1 MDRKVVVDRQHG
13 KMVLLAA
20 LLLSVAGC
28 MGPLTTAM
36 YLIKGTDISAEFKDL
51 KGKRVAVVC
60 RPPATD
66 RFQNAQAANLLAQE
80 ISRLL
85 AEKVKR
91 IDVVDYADAAA
102 WQDEHTWDDPSELAE
117 GVDADMVLVVDLNS
131 FEIYQGQTLYQ
142 GKARVAFA
150 VYDMEQDG
158 KIVFEK
164 KLPPSI
170 YPPNM
175 GVPTS
180 DRPDDSVFRGEYIQ
194 VLADE
199 IGRHF
204 YSHDAYAD
212 VALDSKA
219 FKF

>member
-1 MDRKVVVDRQHG
+1 M
-13 KMVLLAA
+13 MLLLAG
-20 LLLSVAGC
+20 LLLTAAGC

-51 KGKRVAVVC
+51 RSKRVAVVC

-66 RFQNAQAANLLAQE
+66 QFQNSQAAEMLAME

-85 AEKVKR
+85 ADKVPR

-102 WQDEHTWDDPSELAE
+102 WQDENTWDNPSELAE
-117 GVDADMVLVVDLNS
+117 GVDADMVLVVDLNA
-131 FEIYQGQTLYQ
+131 FDIYQGQTLYQ
-142 GKARVAFA
+142 GKARVSLA

-158 KIVFEK
+158 KVVFEK
-164 KLPPSI
+164 SLPPSI
-170 YPPNM
+170 YPPNV

-180 DRPDDSVFRGEYIQ
+180 ERPDDSVFRSEYVR

-199 IGRHF
+199 VGRHF
-204 YSHDAYAD
+204 YSHDAYANI
-212 VALDSKA
+212 ARDSTA
-219 FKF
+219 FDNF